1 MKVFGSADG
10 SEVVLRGRLDVQT
23 VADVRLALHEAID
36 AGAGPLVLDLSAA
49 EIMDAT
55 GLGVL
60 IGGHR
65 RAERA
70 GRTLVLRSPSERL
83 LRLLVAMRLHR
94 ILHVEQSDGLAVS
107 APATSGAGALS
118 A

>member
-1 MKVFGSADG
+1 MKLRGSADG

-23 VADVRLALHEAID
+23 VADVRLALHAAID
-36 AGAGPLVLDLSAA
+36 AGVGPLVLDLHDA

-70 GRTLVLRSPSERL
+70 GRTLVLRSPSARL
-83 LRLLVAMRLHR
+83 ARLLVAMRLHR
-94 ILHVEQSDGLAVS
+94 ILHVE
-107 APATSGAGALS
+107 PAGVATAGAATGAGALS